1 MGKVVLIPE
10 LRKTKSQDWNYTL
23 IVLWYI
29 IVVLVEV
36 RLLSTALNPQRFPQ
50 VLDGQAQ
57 TKVTEEEVI
66 Q

>member
-1 MGKVVLIPE
+1 MINVPDIIQ
-10 LRKTKSQDWNYTL
+10 SQACKCT
-23 IVLWYI
+23 IIALWYI

-57 TKVTEEEVI
+57 TKVIEEEVI